1 MKNLYRRL
9 FGRLY
14 WAQYSKEISYRGSWK
29 KGNFHGLGK
38 MKYTNGTTFT
48 GSFKNGA
55 KHGYGHIKYTNGYQ
69 YNGNWIDGH
78 QTGFGEISYKNG
90 DLYEGGVQNGL
101 RHREGRL
108 FKASTCTWYEGSW
121 LHGTLY
127 GHVIISSSNWIFEGQ
142 LPEANEVSNGKINYP
157 DGSSYEGQILNFKRS
172 GKGTLTDPAGGKT
185 HGVWKDQLHV
195 TNAIR
200 TDSEGIIWKGT
211 FKNQQPD
218 GFMRI
223 QMPNGQGYDGVWE
236 HGEMVRVLSVQNKT
250 KSPNHYVVH

>member
-9 FGRLY
+9 FGRMY

-38 MKYTNGTTFT
+38 MKYANGTTFT
-48 GSFKNGA
+48 GFFKNGA
-55 KHGYGHIKYTNGYQ
+55 KHGYGHITYTNGYQ
-69 YNGNWIDGH
+69 YNGDWIDGH

-142 LPEANEVSNGKINYP
+142 LPEANEVSNGKLTYP
-157 DGSSYEGQILNFKRS
+157 DGSS
-172 GKGTLTDPAGGKT
+172 
-185 HGVWKDQLHV
+185 
-195 TNAIR
+195 
-200 TDSEGIIWKGT
+200 
-211 FKNQQPD
+211 
-218 GFMRI
+218 
-223 QMPNGQGYDGVWE
+223 
-236 HGEMVRVLSVQNKT
+236 
-250 KSPNHYVVH
+250 